1 MHTDPRTKEQ
11 LLNRL
16 LSYDFDGDLAN
27 IGESRAAITR
37 TAANRVDIRF
47 PTTGQ
52 HFALIVRK
60 PRVKP
65 LHKPRRA
72 ARVTVETAAP
82 AMPVKVPRDR
92 RRAPRVTAETPVMAK
107 RAVGRARA
115 KR

>member
-27 IGESRAAITR
+27 IGETRAAITR

-47 PTTGQ
+47 PATGQ

-60 PRVKP
+60 PRAKP
-65 LHKPRRA
+65 LQKPRRA
-72 ARVTVETAAP
+72 ARVTAETAVSAL
-82 AMPVKVPRDR
+82 PVKVPRGR
-92 RRAPRVTAETPVMAK
+92 RRAPLATVKGK
-107 RAVGRARA
+107 RT